1 MKYLLTVILIQ
12 QILLVVLSSTN
23 RVNDS
28 ALATT
33 GVGFAPCVKGER
45 FYSRGRCR
53 RCPSCKKKAA
63 NYMSYVS
70 IL

>member
-1 MKYLLTVILIQ
+1 MKYLLSVILIQ

-23 RVNDS
+23 RVNNS
-28 ALATT
+28 ALAMA

-53 RCPSCKKKAA
+53 RCPCKKKAA